1 MMMPS
6 TSSSSTV
13 HASSSSSSALL
24 SNTVAGAPL
33 ARAATNMASTSAN
46 AATTAA
52 ISTTTTNTAHRQNL
66 LRQLVLSSLPH
77 SAVTALFFAER
88 LHALDP
94 STEASVFLYA
104 FVLANNQRHHE
115 AIWHLRQPVT
125 FHPLEHVPPSTASP
139 TVDPFNSTSMPH
151 PIGYQ
156 ASRRWPAH
164 MRLTRPSIDCSLRC
178 ARLYAST
185 CSKVDRHREARDV
198 LAKIL
203 STTQPLVQPDPA
215 TDAAI
220 HAAVSAPSSS
230 LSSDATYV
238 LDLEMAR
245 LARQSGEHERAIQSY
260 RKALDKHPW
269 CWEALEGLCAEGAPP
284 DPDVL
289 YPPRPTRTVR
299 PAPTSIPISP
309 MPSSNGNNA
318 HAPPSRPPLAAYPS
332 HPAPLGPS
340 QSSTVNSAFTFNAA
354 AANKPTS
361 SGGFFTPGDAAAFQ
375 AGGAGAKG
383 KEVKPERGG
392 LFGFGP
398 GVAAVSSI
406 WRKGRAQMAADI
418 SEASM
423 EDSSFDTSFYPQPFN
438 LQNNGHAHASSSN
451 SLFAPP
457 TVVNIASN
465 GVAPGVKRTRGGS
478 QAQTPNAATTSLATP
493 NNGGDE
499 DMRPSAMT
507 NAAPSKRVAR
517 GGPSNPNV
525 ATETGSKHRRDGSI
539 GSSSAAPATR
549 RSSRLSRDHGSSNGI
564 TGGGSVSMALTR
576 SQLSA
581 NGGGAA
587 TTRSAAARDKKRSKA
602 GAGPSVFSDAG
613 SEALSPPS
621 MTSSSPAPSSPGT
634 TMHPPPTSTSM
645 QQVSIVDAAMQEAE
659 DYVAHLL
666 RCFAA
671 AATNAA
677 QFESAQ
683 TIEALLLLPVEQQ
696 RTWRCLVGIAK
707 AHLELLNYEKAEK
720 AFAQARQ
727 AAPHLLDSMELY
739 STLLWH
745 LRLSTSLSFLAQD
758 LMLIAP
764 RSSVAWI
771 ASGNVFSHLED
782 HGSALQCFK
791 RAAQLDPNCVYAYTL
806 SGHECVMLE
815 EWETA
820 LVFFRDAVRRDR
832 RHYNAWFGLGN
843 VYLQT
848 GKYRL
853 AEYHFRHA
861 MAINPTNATLLACVG
876 SVLEK
881 LGRRKDALEIYERAC
896 LLAPESAAVRFKRVR
911 ILLHLKRYD
920 EAERDLLTLK
930 NRAPNEFNVHFL
942 LGKLYKVLGRKSE
955 MLKHFGMAQDLEPRT
970 ASLIREQVEKNAAE
984 GGAGAE
990 RGMEV
995 DEA

>member
-1 MMMPS
+1 
-6 TSSSSTV
+6 
-13 HASSSSSSALL
+13 
-24 SNTVAGAPL
+24 
-33 ARAATNMASTSAN
+33 MASTNIHAHAHNPATHLN
-46 AATTAA
+46 AIPTTAM
-52 ISTTTTNTAHRQNL
+52 NNLAHRQSL

-77 SAVTALFFAER
+77 SAASALFFAER

-94 STEASVFLYA
+94 STEPSVYLYA
-104 FVLANNQRHHE
+104 FVLAHNQRHHE
-115 AIWHLRQPVT
+115 AIWLLRQPVS
-125 FHPLEHVPPSTASP
+125 FHPLEHTHP
-139 TVDPFNSTSMPH
+139 VDPFNSTSMPN
-151 PIGYQ
+151 PIAGYH
-156 ASRRWPAH
+156 ASRRWPVH
-164 MRLTRPSIDCSLRC
+164 MRLSRPSIDCSLRC

-185 CSKVDRHREARDV
+185 CSKVDRHRESRDV
-198 LAKIL
+198 LAKIV

-215 TDAAI
+215 TEAAL
-220 HAAVSAPSSS
+220 HAAVSLPSISSS
-230 LSSDATYV
+230 SSDPTYV
-238 LDLEMAR
+238 IDLEMAR

-260 RKALDKHPW
+260 RKALNKNPW

-289 YPPRPTRTVR
+289 YPPRPIRTVR
-299 PAPTSIPISP
+299 SAPASIPIAP
-309 MPSSNGNNA
+309 MLSSSGNNNA
-318 HAPPSRPPLAAYPS
+318 HAQPSRPPLSAHPS

-340 QSSTVNSAFTFNAA
+340 QSSTINSAFTFNNA
-354 AANKPTS
+354 AANKATS
-361 SGGFFTPGDAAAFQ
+361 SGGFFTPGDAAVSQ
-375 AGGAGAKG
+375 VGGGAGAKG
-383 KEVKPERGG
+383 KDAKPERGG

-418 SEASM
+418 SETSI
-423 EDSSFDTSFYPQPFN
+423 EDSSSDTSFYPQPFN
-438 LQNNGHAHASSSN
+438 LQNNAHAHASSSN
-451 SLFAPP
+451 SLFTPP
-457 TVVNIASN
+457 TVVSIAPN
-465 GVAPGVKRTRGGS
+465 TVAPGVKRTRGGA
-478 QAQTPNAATTSLATP
+478 QAQTLNAAPTALTTP

-499 DMRPSAMT
+499 DMRSAALT

-517 GGPSNPNV
+517 GALSIPTV
-525 ATETGSKHRRDGSI
+525 TVETGSKYRRDGST
-539 GSSSAAPATR
+539 GANAAPATR
-549 RSSRLSRDHGSSNGI
+549 RSSRLSRDQGSSNGI

-587 TTRSAAARDKKRSKA
+587 TTRSAAARDKKRNKA
-602 GAGPSVFSDAG
+602 GAGPSVLSDPG

-621 MTSSSPAPSSPGT
+621 ITSSSPAPSSPGA
-634 TMHPPPTSTSM
+634 TMHPPPASTSV
-645 QQVSIVDAAMQEAE
+645 QPASILDAATQEAE

-666 RCFAA
+666 RCFAS

-677 QFESAQ
+677 KFESAK

-720 AFAQARQ
+720 AFSQARQ
-727 AAPHLLDSMELY
+727 VAPHLLDSMELY

-791 RAAQLDPNCVYAYTL
+791 RAVQLDPNCVYAYTL

-881 LGRRKDALEIYERAC
+881 LGRRKDALEIYEKAC

-911 ILLHLKRYD
+911 ILLHFKRYE
-920 EAERDLLTLK
+920 EAEADLLTLK

-970 ASLIREQVEKNAAE
+970 ASLIREQVEKTSAS
-984 GGAGAE
+984 GGRE